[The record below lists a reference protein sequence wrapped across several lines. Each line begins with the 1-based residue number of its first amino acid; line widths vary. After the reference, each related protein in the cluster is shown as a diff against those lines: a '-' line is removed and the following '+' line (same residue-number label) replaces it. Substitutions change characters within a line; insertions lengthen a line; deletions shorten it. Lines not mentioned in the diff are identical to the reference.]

1 MQTLKILDIEK
12 IINKKIRQEAISV
25 GFDVAEAYT
34 GVCVL
39 RTDKENINIDNLS
52 VIETNNKDDIK
63 NRMKYFVGAINKF
76 KQDLNYKEYKIVVV
90 EDSWMGKNV
99 YTLKNLVRFSTLLWF
114 LFYNECDYFY
124 FLLPTSARSQIGFNK
139 NNQTKSGNVSSG
151 VYSRDTKSKKT
162 GKILH
167 KKGEKKK
174 IDIKLL
180 VMDYLEQNFKIKIE
194 NSDKADAFILAL
206 AGLAN

>member
-1 MQTLKILDIEK
+1 MQTLKIEDIEK
-12 IINKKIRQEAISV
+12 KINKKIRQNAVSI
-25 GFDVAEAYT
+25 GFDVSEAYT
-34 GVCVL
+34 GVCIL
-39 RTDKENINIDNLS
+39 RTDKEYIYIENLS
-52 VIETNNKDDIK
+52 VIETSSKDDIK
-63 NRMKYFVGAINKF
+63 NRMKYFVGAIGKF
-76 KQDLNYKEYKIVVV
+76 KQGLNYKEYKIIVV

-99 YTLKNLVRFSTLLWF
+99 FTLKNLIRFSTLLWM

-139 NNQTKSGNVSSG
+139 NKQIVVGNVSSG
-151 VYSRDTKSKKT
+151 VYTRDTKNKQ

-180 VMDYLEQNFKIKIE
+180 IMDYLKQEFKVEIE
-194 NSDKADAFILAL
+194 NSDKADAFVLAL
-206 AGLAN
+206 AGLAS